1 MNPQVLR
8 RYILLMFVAI
18 LVAGALT
25 MGYDSFTDRPPGDY
39 ETERG
44 DTHLGIGEYD
54 KALEY
59 FNQALKEAPDHRG
72 AIMGRALVFVQ
83 MERYREAEA
92 ELDYLVAYLQRSL
105 QPDDKTGVAA
115 LAAAFANR
123 GIVKDRRGEYEAAL
137 KDYIKALNVDEGAV
151 SGPDLVHKILYE
163 ANPSTV
169 RDRAIYIYEQL
180 QLPPGERLLR
190 VPEID
195 DLQRMYKP

>member
-72 AIMGRALVFVQ
+72 AIMGRALVFIQ